1 MDILSLHMGLIGV
14 CLGRDGLAVWGGM
27 GEFLLETGRGSGG
40 KSEELE
46 RASEMGM

>member
-1 MDILSLHMGLIGV
+1 MDIQSLHMELIGV

-27 GEFLLETGRGSGG
+27 GEFLLEIGQGSGG

-46 RASEMGM
+46 KA